1 VRGQSA
7 SLLVGAV
14 LVLAAPATSAGQGVP
29 NPFLGSVPTGQAEP
43 SDLALSLRDAFARA
57 LQYNLGL
64 IESEQG
70 TRSARA
76 VRLRNLSA
84 LLPDLSARVSAT
96 RQTVNLQASGLR
108 LNIPGVVVPI
118 VVGPFSV
125 ADARGYA
132 SQEIFNWSSIKGWKS
147 AAESE
152 KASRFSYRSD
162 RDLVVYT
169 TANAY
174 LLVISDEATVETTRA
189 QLKTAETLHEHTVDQ
204 NKAGVVAA
212 IDALRAR
219 VELQTQQ
226 QRLIAA
232 ENQLAIDKLGLARVI
247 GLPKGQVFHVSDTV
261 PYAPLDGIG
270 LEEALQQA
278 HATRPDYLGAQAR
291 LRAAEEARQAAAAE
305 YYPSIGASGNYG
317 AIGSPNFGSAH
328 DTWSVGVAATIP
340 VFPGTRVKADKL
352 EADAALQQRRAEL
365 ADLDGRIDEEVR
377 TAFFNLQSSSE
388 QVVVADSNRDLAAET
403 LTQAQERFSAGV
415 ADNLEVVQAQE
426 SVAAASQSYI
436 AALYAHNLAKISL
449 GRALGIAEQSAL
461 PYLGVK

>member
-1 VRGQSA
+1 MRLQGATVVVVA
-7 SLLVGAV
+7 S
-14 LVLAAPATSAGQGVP
+14 LVLASPGTSTGQEAR
-29 NPFLGSVPTGQAEP
+29 NPFLGSVPTGRAEP
-43 SDLALSLRDAFARA
+43 IDLPLSLPDAFARA

-64 IESEQG
+64 IESDQAS
-70 TRSARA
+70 RAARA

-84 LLPDLSARVSAT
+84 LLPDLSAGVSAS

-108 LNIPGVVVPI
+108 LQIPGVVLPT

-125 ADARGYA
+125 ADARLYG
-132 SQEIFNWSSIKGWKS
+132 SQEIFNWSSIKSLKS
-147 AAESE
+147 AAEAE
-152 KASRFSYRSD
+152 KASRYVYRSD

-169 TANAY
+169 AANAY

-189 QLKTAETLHEHTVDQ
+189 QLKTAETLHERTVDQ

-232 ENQLAIDKLGLARVI
+232 ENQLAIDKLALARVI
-247 GLPKGQVFHVSDTV
+247 GLPKGQVFHVSDAV
-261 PYAPLDGIG
+261 PYAPLTGIG
-270 LEEALQQA
+270 LEEALERA
-278 HATRPDYLGAQAR
+278 RATRPDYLGAESHV
-291 LRAAEEARQAAAAE
+291 RAAEEARQAAAAG
-305 YYPSIGASGNYG
+305 YYPSLAANGSYG

-328 DTWSVGVAATIP
+328 ETYSYGVAVSIP

-365 ADLDGRIDEEVR
+365 ADLDGRIDQEVR
-377 TAFFNLQSSSE
+377 TALFNLQSSSD
-388 QVVVADSNRDLAAET
+388 QVAVAESNRGLAAET
-403 LTQAQERFSAGV
+403 LTQAQERFAAGV

-426 SVAAASQSYI
+426 SVAAANQSYI
-436 AALYAHNLAKISL
+436 AALYAHNLAKVSL
-449 GRALGIAEQSAL
+449 ALAMGVAEQSAL

>member
-1 VRGQSA
+1 VCV
-7 SLLVGAV
+7 LVVAA
-14 LVLAAPATSAGQGVP
+14 LVLASPGKSAGQGAE
-29 NPFLGSVPTGQAEP
+29 NPLRGSVPTGTAEP
-43 SDLALSLRDAFARA
+43 TDLALSLKDAFARA
-57 LQYNLGL
+57 LLYNLGL
-64 IESEQG
+64 IESEQAS
-70 TRSARA
+70 RSARA

-108 LNIPGVVVPI
+108 LQIPGVIVPI

-125 ADARGYA
+125 ADARGYV
-132 SQEIFNWSSIKGWKS
+132 SQEIFNWSSIKSWKS
-147 AAESE
+147 AAEAE

-189 QLKTAETLHEHTVDQ
+189 QLKTAETLHERTVDQ

-219 VELQTQQ
+219 VELQTQR

-247 GLPKGQVFHVSDTV
+247 GLPKGQAFHVSDAV
-261 PYAPLDGIG
+261 PYAPLTGIG

-278 HATRPDYLGAQAR
+278 HATRPDYLGAQAQV
-291 LRAAEEARQAAAAE
+291 RAAEEARQAAAAG
-305 YYPSIGASGNYG
+305 YYPSLAASGSYG
-317 AIGSPNFGSAH
+317 AIGSPNFGSAR
-328 DTWSVGVAATIP
+328 DTYSVGVAVSIP

-352 EADAALQQRRAEL
+352 QADAALEQRRAEL

-377 TAFFNLQSSSE
+377 TAFLNLQSSSD
-388 QVVVADSNRDLAAET
+388 QLAVADSNRDLAAET
-403 LTQAQERFSAGV
+403 LTQAQERFAAGV

-426 SVAAASQSYI
+426 SVAAANQSYI
-436 AALYAHNLAKISL
+436 SALYAHNLAKVSIGL
-449 GRALGIAEQSAL
+449 AMGVAEQSAL
-461 PYLGVK
+461 PYLGAK

>member
-1 VRGQSA
+1 VKGRGASILVASA
-7 SLLVGAV
+7 LLLACAGTSEAQGARD
-14 LVLAAPATSAGQGVP
+14 
-29 NPFLGSVPTGQAEP
+29 PFLGSVPTGQAEAA
-43 SDLALSLRDAFARA
+43 DFAISLEDAFARA
-57 LQYNLGL
+57 LRYNLGL
-64 IESEQG
+64 IESEQAS
-70 TRSARA
+70 RSARA

-108 LNIPGVVVPI
+108 LNIPGVIVPI

-147 AAESE
+147 AAEAE
-152 KASRFSYRSD
+152 KASHYAYRSA
-162 RDLVVYT
+162 RDLVVYA

-174 LLVISDEATVETTRA
+174 LLVIADEATVETTRA
-189 QLKTAETLHEHTVDQ
+189 QVKTAQALHGQTVDQ
-204 NKAGVVAA
+204 NKAGIVAA
-212 IDALRAR
+212 IDGLRAR

-247 GLPKGQVFHVSDTV
+247 GLPKGQAFHVSDAV
-261 PYAPLDGIG
+261 PYAPLTDIG
-270 LEEALQQA
+270 LEKALEQA
-278 HATRPDYLGAQAR
+278 YATRPDYLAAQAQV
-291 LRAAEEARQAAAAE
+291 RAAEEARAAAAAG
-305 YYPSIGASGNYG
+305 YYPSLAASGSYG

-328 DTWSVGVAATIP
+328 DTYAVGVAVSVP
-340 VFPGTRVKADKL
+340 LFPGTRVKADKL
-352 EADAALQQRRAEL
+352 QADAALEQRRAEL

-377 TAFFNLQSSSE
+377 TAFFNLRSSSE
-388 QVVVADSNRDLAAET
+388 QVGVAESNRDLAAKT
-403 LTQAQERFSAGV
+403 LTQAQERFAAGV

-426 SVAAASQSYI
+426 SVAAANQSYI
-436 AALYAHNLAKISL
+436 GAVYAHNVAKI
-449 GRALGIAEQSAL
+449 ALGLAMGVAEQSAL